1 MRLALQS
8 FLNNLQML
16 LKLRCVILP
25 SSRLSTL
32 LVLLG
37 CFVLL
42 LSLHLSHCIL
52 CIDHIQDIWS
62 FDNQYFSFLCIFLD
76 IAFCFPL
83 KPALMF
89 IVTKDI
95 IITYLCI
102 SCNISQPKRTHSFLF
117 SSETTWW
124 QIFINSSL
132 CIFICLYSFC
142 CHFFMCM
149 HVWSQ
154 YSFSNDSSFVVLVW
168 SSSFDIIIIDS

>member
-1 MRLALQS
+1 
-8 FLNNLQML
+8 ML

-62 FDNQYFSFLCIFLD
+62 FDNQYFSFLCILLD
-76 IAFCFPL
+76 IAFCLFL

-89 IVTKDI
+89 IVAKDI
-95 IITYLCI
+95 LIMYLCI

-117 SSETTWW
+117 SSEITWW
-124 QIFINSSL
+124 QIFVNPSL
-132 CIFICLYSFC
+132 CMFLFVCICLSFFYMYTSVITILVFKC
-142 CHFFMCM
+142 LFFCGTC
-149 HVWSQ
+149 
-154 YSFSNDSSFVVLVW
+154 LVFITW
-168 SSSFDIIIIDS
+168 YYNYRFLGY